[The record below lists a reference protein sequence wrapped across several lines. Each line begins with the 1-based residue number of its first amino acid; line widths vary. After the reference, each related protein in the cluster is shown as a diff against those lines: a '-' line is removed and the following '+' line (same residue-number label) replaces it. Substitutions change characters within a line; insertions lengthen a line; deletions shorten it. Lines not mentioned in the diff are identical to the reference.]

1 LEALALF
8 GTAHSKK
15 NISETMFSLNF
26 SMYGTEQMEGRCK
39 PITTLANGNPLPG
52 KLFYRRN
59 GQSYPVAAND
69 ANPQATEPS
78 CRNYRIRRKRQDRST
93 LIGKRFRPLPTRH
106 TRFTPSRKIRI

>member
-1 LEALALF
+1 MRQAEISEAGLAQLFASGTHYCFLEALALF

-39 PITTLANGNPLPG
+39 PITTLVNGNPLPG

-59 GQSYPVAAND
+59 GQSYPVQQMTQTHKQLNRRVEIIVSD
-69 ANPQATEPS
+69 AS
-78 CRNYRIRRKRQDRST
+78 
-93 LIGKRFRPLPTRH
+93 GKIAQR
-106 TRFTPSRKIRI
+106 